1 MLAYSSNLNPPKVEA
16 GRPWVWGQFNAIQDT
31 WALFSNKPMSW
42 IFVVSQS
49 CSHSFTTSICY
60 FFWLLPAPFN
70 QKTPTLFFSGKNPK
84 SKFFPFHKKIFSLE
98 RATHRLHSGL
108 SIGKKIQPV
117 SFLCSPHSRL
127 SFTHFIHF
135 PFTLCPSAIK
145 SHSRFILMPK
155 ATHRASARYPRESLT
170 FYEII
175 THVWRQYLWLWG
187 NS

>member
-1 MLAYSSNLNPPKVEA
+1 MPFKTREPLPPINQHHEFLWSPILAAPASLH
-16 GRPWVWGQFNAIQDT
+16 RFAI
-31 WALFSNKPMSW
+31 
-42 IFVVSQS
+42 
-49 CSHSFTTSICY
+49 SFGLSPH
-60 FFWLLPAPFN
+60 LAPQN
-70 QKTPTLFFSGKNPK
+70 PTLFFSGKNSK

-108 SIGKKIQPV
+108 SIGKKIRPV

-155 ATHRASARYPRESLT
+155 ATHRASALPERVSNIL
-170 FYEII
+170 
-175 THVWRQYLWLWG
+175 
-187 NS
+187 